1 MDNTTMWVTKKLR
14 DDLLM
19 IRIKEGKQ
27 TLEEVIRMLI
37 EQYEKGGK

>member
-37 EQYEKGGK
+37 EQYEKGEK